1 MRSAKLLL
9 VVAAG
14 AMALLLTAAPSLAAV
29 KVGVVDIAEVT
40 NKYDRTTDANASL
53 QAEQAKLKADAD
65 LKVAAL
71 NALKTKRDALNRDA
85 VGGDWKKANE
95 ELMKG
100 MADYQGWLA
109 FEQAKIEVKHRDILL
124 DMYRQVATA
133 VAVVAQQKTLD
144 IVFTKAFLS
153 PPEIDLD
160 QAAGLENLK
169 ARILNQRIL
178 YPTAADTT
186 DLTAD
191 VVKMLNDQYA
201 KVKAPAAK

>member
-9 VVAAG
+9 VIAVG
-14 AMALLLTAAPSLAAV
+14 AMALLLTAVPSLAAV

-40 NKYDRTTDANASL
+40 NKFDRTTDANASL

-65 LKVAAL
+65 QKVAAL
-71 NALKTKRDALNRDA
+71 NALKTKRDALNRD
-85 VGGDWKKANE
+85 GPDWKTSNE

-124 DMYRQVATA
+124 DMYHQVATA
-133 VAVVAQQKTLD
+133 VVAVAKAKTLD
-144 IVFTKAFLS
+144 IVFTKAFLA

-178 YPTAADTT
+178 YPTMADIT

-191 VVKMLNDQYA
+191 VAKMLNDQYA
-201 KVKAPAAK
+201 KVKAAAPK